1 MIKHERDA
9 TNHEPTLDK
18 MLLDP
23 IFLLK
28 WINSN
33 TLWIIFESIHDVW
46 ASHLEAVMFW
56 LAGTTKSE
64 GIYLPIDQENRTI
77 NEPRTRARGYKEK
90 HKLDSKLISDSAFR
104 THLSFC
110 KNREIINLSDLKL
123 KTQTSN
129 SGSWRCYVGGGKRN
143 ENRDSIKCGKRK
155 GGKLDGPMQCY

>member
-1 MIKHERDA
+1 MVLLVGSVLRISRS
-9 TNHEPTLDK
+9 
-18 MLLDP
+18 MLELR
-23 IFLLK
+23 
-28 WINSN
+28 
-33 TLWIIFESIHDVW
+33 
-46 ASHLEAVMFW
+46 
-56 LAGTTKSE
+56 G
-64 GIYLPIDQENRTI
+64 Q
-77 NEPRTRARGYKEK
+77 GYKEK

-129 SGSWRCYVGGGKRN
+129 SGSWRCYAGGGKRN

>member
-1 MIKHERDA
+1 MTIKGKPKRKKA
-9 TNHEPTLDK
+9 QYL
-18 MLLDP
+18 
-23 IFLLK
+23 IFKSARLKIKTLLK
-28 WINSN
+28 
-33 TLWIIFESIHDVW
+33 
-46 ASHLEAVMFW
+46 
-56 LAGTTKSE
+56 TKRNVGSKAHA
-64 GIYLPIDQENRTI
+64 
-77 NEPRTRARGYKEK
+77 RARGYKEK

-129 SGSWRCYVGGGKRN
+129 SGSWRCYAGGGKRN